1 MQLGEEV
8 NGDGSS
14 ARRGP
19 GGVRTRCAA
28 AVGFAPS
35 ESDECWG
42 LWVAVLQ
49 IECRW
54 LQNMI

>member
-49 IECRW
+49 IECR
-54 LQNMI
+54 